1 MKDNADAVLSMRV
14 DIIEAAVVEMQDALR
29 QASILPAL
37 HESSFPTVMIH
48 PTPLMGV
55 DPQPVISMV
64 EVMQPAPNPVMAQAF
79 CPQCGGGNPP
89 GRVLCQWCGKPPAES
104 LSTATSRKPE
114 RVTIAASVRSRKSK
128 MLPSPKDTERPAQHT
143 IPVAEQPTQRPPKP
157 QFDLIKSSEYWLN
170 KVGIVLFLFG
180 VAFLFK
186 YAVDKQWLTEQARLG
201 AGIVLG
207 SILLGFGLRL
217 HAGRRHFSQVL
228 MGGAVAAYY
237 ITGFAAYNIF
247 TDLAIPYET
256 VMGYMLGV
264 TLLAFALSVWQH
276 EASLSIV
283 GAAGG
288 LLTPFVLNSP
298 TVTVPGLVT
307 YTGLLLAGTSA
318 VYMLRGWRSLLW
330 TSAAGAWAVMLNTM
344 WHGYINEGLPRYIG
358 ATNLPTDRLYL
369 QAGIMVMLIAFWA
382 VPVAQEVLWRRN
394 PTRWERPNLDS
405 LRDPELRKL
414 GGLHAHIMAALVPAA
429 CLVFSWS
436 VWSETVTRNVW
447 GLVSLAGAV
456 AMLGAFALVRRVDK
470 NLAPI
475 HTLMSVGLL
484 TLGLTQMLEGGALL
498 VSLAVEGAALL
509 AIARMPSDGIPKL
522 CGHGIFIAVASWLG
536 MRLALDGG
544 NLPAMYN
551 PVALT
556 DLAVIALAFGASFLL
571 RSEEEGL
578 AYKSAVHL
586 AVMAWIWREVNGF
599 PNGDGYVMLAWSG
612 YGLMLHAL
620 SGRVR
625 GQAHSLGTAIAGH
638 FAFEAAL
645 GILAWRLATGFRGAN
660 PIFNEKA
667 AIDLL
672 FMGMAL
678 ASSFVVRQPRIA
690 TVYRLVVHTAV
701 LGWLLREATLQDLD
715 SGYVMLRWAAYL
727 SMLAFVSHH
736 LRDHVTLRYINIP
749 FAAVGALFAWS
760 IMGGHVGLLAFL
772 NAKTA
777 IDVAVIAFAGS
788 IQFVARPRR
797 LAVAYRLAV
806 HAGVLALLWRE
817 LSGLHAGADLVIFSW
832 AAYAACLH
840 IVARRIRSEE
850 TLLAAHAIFAGA
862 GIWLAGL
869 VSWGL
874 LTRNEDQIA
883 VLNVKGLADIGVI
896 VLASVVCLG
905 LRNRQLKLAYGL
917 GMHVAFLGWMWQEF
931 GLLGNGNGNGFVT
944 IAWGVYAVA
953 LITAGL
959 MLNRSKPLLYCGIS
973 LLFGVAAKMFLIDL
987 RWLNTVWQ
995 ILLFL
1000 GFGGF
1005 FLVVSYCFQ
1014 RFVMERPDSHSSR
1027 ETVSAGKESS

>member
-37 HESSFPTVMIH
+37 YESSFPIVMIH
-48 PTPLMGV
+48 PPPPLDV

-64 EVMQPAPNPVMAQAF
+64 EVKQPTPDPIMVQTF
-79 CPQCGGGNPP
+79 CPHCGGGNPP
-89 GRVLCQWCGKPPAES
+89 NRVLCQWCGKPVAEA
-104 LSTATSRKPE
+104 LSTDARRKPE
-114 RVTIAASVRSRKSK
+114 RVAKAASVRLRKSG
-128 MLPSPKDTERPAQHT
+128 MLPHRVEAVRPAQHT
-143 IPVAEQPTQRPPKP
+143 IPLGDQPTQRPPKP

-207 SILLGFGLRL
+207 SILLGFGVRL
-217 HAGRRHFSQVL
+217 HSGRRHFSQVL

-237 ITGFAAYNIF
+237 ITGYAAYNIF

-256 VMGYMLGV
+256 ALGFMLLV
-264 TLLAFALSVWQH
+264 TLLAFMLSVWQH
-276 EASLSIV
+276 EASLSIIGV
-283 GAAGG
+283 AGG
-288 LLTPFVLNSP
+288 LLTPFVLSFA
-298 TVTVPGLVT
+298 TVTIPGLVT
-307 YTGLLLAGTSA
+307 YTSLMLAGTSA
-318 VYMLRGWRSLLW
+318 VYMLRGWRCLLW
-330 TSAAGAWAVMLNTM
+330 TSAGAWAVLAA
-344 WHGYINEGLPRYIG
+344 GLWLKYTRLDVVLSSG
-358 ATNLPTDRLYL
+358 AAAEFSDRAFL
-369 QAGIMVMLIAFWA
+369 QAGAIALLVAFWA
-382 VPVAQEVLWRRN
+382 VPVAQEVFWRRN
-394 PTRWERPNLDS
+394 PARWERPNLDS
-405 LRDPELRKL
+405 LTDPELRKL
-414 GGLHAHIMAALVPAA
+414 GGLHAHIMSAIVPAA
-429 CLVFSWS
+429 CLIFSWF
-436 VWSETVTRNVW
+436 VWSEAVTRNVW

-456 AMLGAFALVRRVDK
+456 AMLGVFTLVRRADN
-470 NLAPI
+470 NLASI

-484 TLGLTQMLEGGALL
+484 TLGLTQMLEGNALL
-498 VSLAVEGAALL
+498 VALAVEGAMLL
-509 AIARMPSDGIPKL
+509 AIARMSSDSILTL
-522 CGHGIFIAVASWLG
+522 CGHGIFIAASGWLG

-544 NLPAMYN
+544 NLPALYN

-556 DLAVIALAFGASFLL
+556 DLAVIAVAFGASFLL

-578 AYKSAVHL
+578 AYRSAVHL
-586 AVMAWIWREVNGF
+586 AVMAWIWREVHGF
-599 PNGDGYVMLAWSG
+599 PNGDGFVMLAWSG
-612 YGLMLHAL
+612 YGLMLHVL
-620 SGRVR
+620 SSRVR
-625 GQAHSLGTAIAGH
+625 GRVNSLGTAIAGH

-660 PIFNEKA
+660 PIYNENA
-667 AIDLL
+667 VIDLL
-672 FMGMAL
+672 FMGLAL

-690 TVYRLVVHTAV
+690 TIYRLVVHTAV
-701 LGWLLREATLQDLD
+701 LGWLLREATVQDLD
-715 SGYVMLRWAAYL
+715 SGFVMLRWAAYL
-727 SMLAFVSHH
+727 SMLAFVSHR
-736 LRDHVTLRYINIP
+736 LRDRVTLRYINIP

-760 IMGGHVGLLAFL
+760 IAGGPVGALAFL
-772 NAKTA
+772 NAHTA
-777 IDVAVIAFAGS
+777 IDVAVVAFAGS

-797 LAVAYRLAV
+797 LAVAYRLTV

-850 TLLAAHAIFAGA
+850 TLLVAHAIFAGA
-862 GIWLAGL
+862 GIWLAGI

-883 VLNVKGLADIGVI
+883 ILNVKGLADIGAI
-896 VLASVVCLG
+896 VLASVVCLS

-917 GMHVAFLGWMWQEF
+917 GMHVAFLGWMWQEL

-944 IAWGVYAVA
+944 IAWGVYALS

-973 LLFGVAAKMFLIDL
+973 LLFGVAAKMFLVDL
-987 RWLNTVWQ
+987 RWLDTVWQ

-1014 RFVMERPDSHSSR
+1014 RFVIERPDSHANR
-1027 ETVSAGKESS
+1027 ETVSAGREGS